1 MLNGI
6 IPELKKDDEQFFPII
21 SCLSR
26 YVFDNPEAVYGMIN
40 QIQDRESRLYA
51 VAYVVREHNDYSQPC
66 VLKAY
71 AEAKPQNVFFTVHLL
86 QDAIKSNKE
95 FALKETQ
102 ELIMEYLVSDSPYNS
117 HDGYELADVLCK
129 QFCVE
134 YPKELLG
141 ILHCCICETVRKTA
155 QNGYYG
161 FSTT

>member
-26 YVFDNPEAVYGMIN
+26 YVFDNPVAVYGMIN

-95 FALKETQ
+95 FALKETNYSEYCIAVFVRQ
-102 ELIMEYLVSDSPYNS
+102 FEKQRKMAIM
-117 HDGYELADVLCK
+117 
-129 QFCVE
+129 
-134 YPKELLG
+134 
-141 ILHCCICETVRKTA
+141 
-155 QNGYYG
+155 G
-161 FSTT
+161 FQQLKSSTGSTQKIIM